1 MVEKGLLH
9 LVWDWN
15 GTVLNDFDVGFRS
28 TNSSFRDAG
37 LPEITTAMYRELLR
51 TPTRSFY
58 AAVLDRDPSDEE
70 CDVLKHAF
78 HTYYLLYE
86 KEAALSSGLPHLFRQ
101 WHGSGH
107 TQSLLSL
114 HPQDKLVP
122 AVERH
127 GLTPYFALVQGTTPP
142 SLERK
147 AAYLADHLAR
157 LKVDPAAA
165 VLIGDSVDDAHAAE
179 QTGASIVLYSGGFG
193 ARADLAATGAPVADS
208 LAEAVE
214 LIDSL

>member
-1 MVEKGLLH
+1 MVVEKSPLH

-15 GTVLNDFDVGFRS
+15 GTVLNDFDVAFRS

-37 LPEITTAMYRELLR
+37 LPEITTTAYRELLR
-51 TPTRSFY
+51 
-58 AAVLDRDPSDEE
+58 
-70 CDVLKHAF
+70 
-78 HTYYLLYE
+78 
-86 KEAALSSGLPHLFRQ
+86 GLPYLFRQ
-101 WHGSGH
+101 WRSAGH

-114 HPQDKLVP
+114 HPHDKLVP
-122 AVERH
+122 AVGQH

-142 SLERK
+142 YPERK
-147 AAYLADHLAR
+147 AAHLADHLAR

-165 VLIGDSVDDAHAAE
+165 VLIGDLVDDAHAAE
-179 QTGASIVLYSGGFG
+179 QAGVSVVLYSGGFG